1 MNFYQIFIKSQN
13 PRMKIFFE
21 CIAFI
26 LGVFSAEKFLFHRLI
41 IQMAHFWKTQAKCI
55 KEVRDIILI
64 TFSQNQMIE
73 NHETYISIFLLII
86 TNLLLRKYFILAY
99 DDGSDFDA
107 SELVDDSEDQ
117 SDDDSSNLSSKD
129 L

>member
-1 MNFYQIFIKSQN
+1 MYKGGKGKRYYFYHIFTKSN
-13 PRMKIFFE
+13 
-21 CIAFI
+21 
-26 LGVFSAEKFLFHRLI
+26 
-41 IQMAHFWKTQAKCI
+41 
-55 KEVRDIILI
+55 
-64 TFSQNQMIE
+64 
-73 NHETYISIFLLII
+73 ETYISIFLLLI

-117 SDDDSSNLSSKD
+117 SDDDNSNLSSKD